1 MADTRIVGKK
11 KMTSRSPGRVH
22 LARKK
27 KKKVKSAAKK
37 TKAAQ
42 PAQPQPTT
50 TSS

>member
-11 KMTSRSPGRVH
+11 KLTSRSSGKVQ

-27 KKKVKSAAKK
+27 KKKAKAAAMK
-37 TKAAQ
+37 TKPVQAK
-42 PAQPQPTT
+42 PQPPT